1 MSAAVL
7 LVGEEAE
14 QLATRL
20 QVSGYDP
27 LRGSQLPLGGS
38 EAAAPDA
45 VAAGVAG
52 VPGTAAGQASPA
64 PQVVV
69 LSPGSDG
76 QIAALRQRWGPIP
89 LLLGIDQDTVDN
101 RCRTL
106 NSGADDF
113 WLCSL
118 GPSDLLTRLRL
129 HLNLKPSGPG
139 VGESLLQVGDLQ
151 LIPSSRQVKRGQRAL
166 ALTAREYALLLL
178 LMRHPGEVVSRDQI
192 LREVW
197 DDPAS
202 CASNV
207 IEVYVRY
214 LRQKLEEAGER
225 RLLHT
230 VRGQGY
236 CLGETLP
243 PRQRRQS

>member
-27 LRGSQLPLGGS
+27 LRGSQLSLS
-38 EAAAPDA
+38 DAAAAGTGA
-45 VAAGVAG
+45 VAPGAAG
-52 VPGTAAGQASPA
+52 VPGAAEGQGSPT

-76 QIAALRQRWGPIP
+76 QIAALRQRWGAIP

-129 HLNLKPSGPG
+129 HLNLKLSGSG
-139 VGESLLQVGDLQ
+139 VAESLLQVGDLQ

-214 LRQKLEEAGER
+214 LRQKLEEAGEQ

-243 PRQRRQS
+243 PRHRRQS